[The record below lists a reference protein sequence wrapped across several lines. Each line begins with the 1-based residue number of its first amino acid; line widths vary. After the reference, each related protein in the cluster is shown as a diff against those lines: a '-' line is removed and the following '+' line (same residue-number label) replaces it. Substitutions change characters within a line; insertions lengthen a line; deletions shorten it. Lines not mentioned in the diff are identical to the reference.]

1 MNNIENSSINW
12 LENTPYSVHFKD
24 FYYNSDGGVKE
35 TQHVF
40 INPSK
45 IVERYLKMQTEFFCI
60 NETGFGTGLNFYC
73 TLQAI
78 QDMTK
83 IAKHRPLHFYSTE
96 LFPLSADDFRKAV
109 ANFPQFSTITQQICL
124 QYPPAVKG
132 FHRIILNQG
141 GVYLTLI
148 FDDSTSAYQQCQ
160 HKTDAWYLDGFSPAK
175 NSQMWQPELFQQLA
189 RLSKTNVTTLATFT
203 SAGAVRRTLQ
213 QQGYKIQKHSG
224 FGKKRE
230 MISGL
235 YCAEDQPVTV
245 SKPWFDISPSC
256 SEIKHVAVIGAGLAG
271 CTTAEALARRGIKV
285 TIFDCAA
292 DICQSASGNLQGALY
307 AKLPSKP
314 TPSGEFHLTG
324 LEYSLRLLTV
334 YQCFDDQ
341 TAQQCGLLQL
351 ATNQKEQRQQQ
362 DLLQQNS
369 YAKEVVRW
377 VDSAEASALAGTK
390 TPFSGLFFPR
400 AGWVAPKLFCQKLID
415 NENIQLQLNTNITQL
430 TQLANKKWQLTDST
444 GQVFVADAVV
454 VANANS
460 AKLFSQLQSVAT
472 KAIRGQVTHSQ
483 AKALPLDT
491 VVCGAGYISPATQGQ
506 YCFGASFNLH
516 EQSLELQISDQQTNI
531 DNLHKVLPELA
542 AQLELS
548 EQLCGKVALRCSTPD
563 YLPMVGPAP
572 INDAFISQYK
582 KLNKDKNWS
591 FAPAAAPNYP
601 GLFVN
606 LGHGSK
612 GLITCPL
619 SAEYLASLL
628 TNQPSPLPR
637 DLSQAIHPARF
648 TIKQLIRRTI

>member
-1 MNNIENSSINW
+1 MDNIENSAIIW
-12 LENTPYSVHFKD
+12 QDDTPYSQQFKD
-24 FYYNSDGGVKE
+24 FYYNSDGGVDE
-35 TQHVF
+35 TLHVF
-40 INPSK
+40 VKPSK
-45 IVERYLKMQTEFFCI
+45 VAERYLQMQTDFFSI

-78 QDMTK
+78 QES
-83 IAKHRPLHFYSTE
+83 AKLMHHSPLHFFSSE
-96 LFPLSADDFRKAV
+96 LFPLSIDDFSKAV
-109 ANFPQFSTITQQICL
+109 ANFPQFSTITQQICQ
-124 QYPPAVKG
+124 QYPPAIKG

-141 GVYLTLI
+141 SIYLTLI
-148 FDDSTSAYQQCQ
+148 FDDSLSAYQQCQ
-160 HKTDAWYLDGFSPAK
+160 HKADAWYLDGFSPAK

-189 RLSKTNVTTLATFT
+189 RLSKTNETTLASFT
-203 SAGAVRRTLQ
+203 AAGAVRRALQ
-213 QQGYKIQKHSG
+213 EQGFKIQKHSG

-235 YCAEDQPVTV
+235 YTAEDQSV
-245 SKPWFDISPSC
+245 SSNKPWFDISPSHND
-256 SEIKHVAVIGAGLAG
+256 IKHLAVIGAGLAG
-271 CTTAEALARRGIKV
+271 CTTAEALARRGINV
-285 TIFDCAA
+285 TIFDSAT

-314 TPSGEFHLTG
+314 TLSGELHLTG
-324 LEYSLRLLTV
+324 LEFSLRLLNI
-334 YQCFDDQ
+334 YQCFDNE

-351 ATNQKEQRQQQ
+351 ATNEKEQRQQQ

-377 VDSAEASALAGTK
+377 VDSAEASTLAGTT

-415 NENIQLQLNTNITQL
+415 NEKIQLQLNTNITQL
-430 TQLANKKWQLTDST
+430 TQLVDEKWQLTDDL
-444 GQVFVADAVV
+444 GEVFEMDAVV

-460 AKLFSQLQSVAT
+460 AKLFSQLETVAT

-483 AKALPLDT
+483 ANAVALDT

-506 YCFGASFNLH
+506 YCFGASFNLQ
-516 EQSLELQISDQQTNI
+516 EQSLELKESDQQTNI
-531 DNLHKVLPELA
+531 DNLNKVLPELA
-542 AQLELS
+542 AQLEIS

-572 INDAFISQYK
+572 INDAYISQYK

-591 FAPAAAPNYP
+591 FAPTAAPNYP

-606 LGHGSK
+606 IGHGSK

-648 TIKQLIRRTI
+648 VIKQLIRRTI